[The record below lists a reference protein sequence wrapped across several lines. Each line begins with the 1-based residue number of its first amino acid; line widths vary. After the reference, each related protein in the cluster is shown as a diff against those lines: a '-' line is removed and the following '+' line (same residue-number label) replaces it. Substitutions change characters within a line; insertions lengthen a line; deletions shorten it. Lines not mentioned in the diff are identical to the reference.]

1 MARVED
7 ERRPFKDEL
16 SRERVAELARRLD
29 LGTGFIAQACDELE
43 DLELKQRVVQVSEAL
58 ARHLPQDVPRAL
70 ELLVERFGWGEPLNL
85 WAWPLV
91 RFVEDHGLEHPERS
105 LDALQ
110 ALTSAFSAEF
120 AVRPYLRAY
129 PDLTLQRL
137 RLWRS
142 HDSEHVRRLV
152 SEGSRPRLPWGA
164 HLKAFQR
171 DPSPVL
177 ELIEPLLDDESEYVR
192 RSVANNLND
201 IAKDHPQLVVDWCR
215 QRMKPSRQRLI
226 RHALRGL
233 LKDGDPGAM
242 ALMGFGPP
250 TLGRVEVLA
259 SSPVRIGQQV
269 EITVVLES
277 LGAQALML
285 DLAVEYIGSRG
296 ERTRRKVFKGGVRQA
311 TAGTLK
317 WTKRL
322 NMKQVSV
329 RRLYPGLHAV
339 ELLVN
344 GLPAGR
350 AEFLLEET

>member
-1 MARVED
+1 
-7 ERRPFKDEL
+7 
-16 SRERVAELARRLD
+16 
-29 LGTGFIAQACDELE
+29 
-43 DLELKQRVVQVSEAL
+43 
-58 ARHLPQDVPRAL
+58 
-70 ELLVERFGWGEPLNL
+70 
-85 WAWPLV
+85 
-91 RFVEDHGLEHPERS
+91 
-105 LDALQ
+105 
-110 ALTSAFSAEF
+110 
-120 AVRPYLRAY
+120 
-129 PDLTLQRL
+129 
-137 RLWRS
+137 
-142 HDSEHVRRLV
+142 
-152 SEGSRPRLPWGA
+152 
-164 HLKAFQR
+164 
-171 DPSPVL
+171 
-177 ELIEPLLDDESEYVR
+177 VR